1 MSPHTIAL
9 SVVLALVSL
18 RSVRVGVSGCV
29 GFSEP
34 VSGSVA
40 VYVYDIDMLTDRLS
54 QHRCLH
60 MRLSDSAPTHVNT
73 RRRECS
79 SSVGAET
86 IKHV

>member
-40 VYVYDIDMLTDRLS
+40 VYVYDIDMPTSRL
-54 QHRCLH
+54 HLH
-60 MRLSDSAPTHVNT
+60 
-73 RRRECS
+73 
-79 SSVGAET
+79 
-86 IKHV
+86 